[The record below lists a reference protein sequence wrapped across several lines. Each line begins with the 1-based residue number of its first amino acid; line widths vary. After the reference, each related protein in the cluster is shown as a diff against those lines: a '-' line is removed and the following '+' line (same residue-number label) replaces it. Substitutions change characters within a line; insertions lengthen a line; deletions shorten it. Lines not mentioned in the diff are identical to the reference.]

1 MDEEKFLEQYENG
14 KRYFLRRQI
23 KEKFLEQYENGER
36 DFSGID
42 LRKCYFYDALL
53 MDINLSGANLENA
66 FIEGH
71 IGNTNLSGANLK
83 KASLRHIYF
92 IGTNLSY
99 ANLSGANL
107 ICADFTN
114 SDLTGANLSGANLD
128 ETKFIGSDLTNAN
141 LTDIKIP
148 RDPILHYTN
157 RPDGKLII
165 NSSRGLDAK
174 KLLSRYAAGERN
186 FEKVIL
192 HGVDLSGAE
201 LRDVNLFCA
210 HFSNCNLSNATLSG
224 NWDAAK
230 FINCDFRG
238 ARLHFCELNSASFIY
253 VDMREA
259 TICADTTCTNF
270 IEVNFQGAEL
280 RCSGESL
287 AFFHNITLK
296 DGFFLQGSSNYP
308 VRPNKNIEKLL

>member
-1 MDEEKFLEQYENG
+1 MDQEKFLEQHENVE
-14 KRYFLRRQI
+14 RDFSRRQI
-23 KEKFLEQYENGER
+23 EDNFSEQYENGER

-42 LRKCYFYDALL
+42 LRKCYFFDALL
-53 MDINLSGANLENA
+53 MDINLSGASLESA

-71 IGNTNLSGANLK
+71 IGNANFSRANLK
-83 KASLRHIYF
+83 KASLRHTYF

-114 SDLTGANLSGANLD
+114 SDLSYANLSGANLD
-128 ETKFIGSDLTNAN
+128 ETQFIGSNLTNAN

-148 RDPILHYTN
+148 RDPIVHYST

-165 NSSRGLDAK
+165 NPSRGLDAQ

-186 FEKVIL
+186 FEKAIL

-224 NWDAAK
+224 DWNGSQ

-238 ARLHFCELNSASFIY
+238 AKLDCELNSASFIY

-259 TICADTTCTNF
+259 TICADTTCTHF
-270 IEVNFQGAEL
+270 IEVNFQDAEL

-308 VRPNKNIEKLL
+308 VRANKNIEKLL

>member
-1 MDEEKFLEQYENG
+1 MD
-14 KRYFLRRQI
+14 

-42 LRKCYFYDALL
+42 LRKRYFFDALL
-53 MDINLSGANLENA
+53 VDINLSGANLENA
-66 FIEGH
+66 LIEGH

-83 KASLRHIYF
+83 KASLRHTYF

-128 ETKFIGSDLTNAN
+128 ATKFIGSNLTNAD

-148 RDPILHYTN
+148 RDPIVHYST

-165 NSSRGLDAK
+165 NPSRGLDAK

-186 FEKVIL
+186 FENLIL

-201 LRDVNLFCA
+201 LRDVNVSCA
-210 HFSNCNLSNATLSG
+210 HLSNCNLSNATLTG
-224 NWDAAK
+224 DWYGVH
-230 FINCDFRG
+230 FINCDLRG
-238 ARLHFCELNSASFIY
+238 ARLDCCYLKNATFLY
-253 VDMREA
+253 TDMRGA
-259 TICADTTCTNF
+259 KGYSDISYTSYIG
-270 IEVNFQGAEL
+270 VNFQDAEF
-280 RCSGESL
+280 SGHSESPL
-287 AFFHNITLK
+287 FYYNVILK
-296 DGFFLQGSSNYP
+296 DGFFLQGPSEYP
-308 VRPNKNIEKLL
+308 HRPNKNIEKLL